1 MADEGRTILLT
12 IHQPSLDA
20 YRQMDNIVYLAD
32 GSLIYYGPSYPDSLS
47 FFNPSAVAGTPE
59 GDRLLSDPGNALKAI
74 TEQRKQQGSAAPLEE
89 KYKASNYFQEYVQ
102 RRKVENPKNA
112 ARGPKQKIRRR
123 FGIRQWFYLSQ
134 RYFTIKR
141 KDTLNTAILMSQ
153 SPIIATIIALVF
165 ASEVDDG
172 PGRIAFSPFALF
184 LMVTSAVWFGCSNS
198 AREVVSELAIYR
210 RERMVNLKI
219 PSYILSKFT
228 VLGGIC
234 FVQCFLF
241 LSILYW
247 PLGLEGAFTPLLL
260 VLVLCSWAGLG
271 MGLVLS
277 SLVKT
282 SEAAIGLVP
291 LILIPQIILG
301 GAIMPIQKLN
311 PLMRAASSLMI
322 TRWGFEALVQVE
334 DAGEVFELSSKEI
347 DKLERDARKNPKT
360 PPPSGAPAP
369 MAPLPQHPLDKY
381 FGKHEA
387 GLGRDLLVLLVF
399 NLLLLLTVM
408 SVLKVKDPEAS

>member
-1 MADEGRTILLT
+1 MLFLDEATSGLSSEDTHNVIRLLRKMADEGRTILLT

-47 FFNPSAVAGTPE
+47 FFNPTAVAGTPE

-210 RERMVNLKI
+210 RERMVNLRLGAYLYIEVRGADRLCQGTGDGLDRRRGLPAAI
-219 PSYILSKFT
+219 PLR
-228 VLGGIC
+228 
-234 FVQCFLF
+234 
-241 LSILYW
+241 
-247 PLGLEGAFTPLLL
+247 GACCRPVRWKWWRLPCCWLRRR
-260 VLVLCSWAGLG
+260 
-271 MGLVLS
+271 GLVLAYS
-277 SLVKT
+277 SPRSLPIKT
-282 SEAAIGLVP
+282 A
-291 LILIPQIILG
+291 
-301 GAIMPIQKLN
+301 
-311 PLMRAASSLMI
+311 
-322 TRWGFEALVQVE
+322 
-334 DAGEVFELSSKEI
+334 
-347 DKLERDARKNPKT
+347 
-360 PPPSGAPAP
+360 
-369 MAPLPQHPLDKY
+369 
-381 FGKHEA
+381 
-387 GLGRDLLVLLVF
+387 
-399 NLLLLLTVM
+399 
-408 SVLKVKDPEAS
+408 